1 MIVDFTAAE
10 FDAICKAAK
19 AVTARSAHIPNPK
32 RFNRNKA
39 SQADLD
45 CCGLACEFAVAKSL
59 GLELDACAV
68 LLKGKRKDQGND
80 IANPWGAVIQVKG
93 TQPKRNYSHV
103 WPWTSQNP
111 GGETW
116 ARESVIVQVVL
127 GELQAKIIGWTTP
140 AQWAKHAQFIGYR
153 GATNEQDRKWRMA
166 WEHFWPWERVVMAM
180 KGKPP
185 VKFERNVMAEPVP
198 PEDRL
203 DPEEARAWAK
213 KMAMN

>member
-1 MIVDFTAAE
+1 MIVEFTAQEHA
-10 FDAICKAAK
+10 AICKAAK
-19 AVTARSAHIPNPK
+19 AVTARSAHIRNPNK
-32 RFNRNKA
+32 FGKA

-45 CCGLACEFAVAKSL
+45 TCGLACEFAVAKSL

-93 TQPKRNYSHV
+93 TQPKPNYAGV

-116 ARESVIVQVVL
+116 ADESVIVQVIL
-127 GELQAKIIGWTTP
+127 GQLEAKIVGWTTP
-140 AQWAKHAQFIGYR
+140 AQWAQHAQFIGWK
-153 GATNEQDRKWRMA
+153 GSKDLKWRMA

-180 KGKPP
+180 KGRPP
-185 VKFERNVMAEPVP
+185 VEFKREVMAEPVP
-198 PEDRL
+198 PDDPL
-203 DPEEARAWAK
+203 DPEEARSWAK